1 MSEKPQAA
9 PEETTPR
16 PDRLKKYKDFAARFW
31 NPPQDKLLV
40 RSLVGLFFYGLI
52 MTGATS
58 YSFFKF
64 LTRSDH
70 ATEVASEHDLDEAE
84 ESHEVAADAHGAEA
98 AGAHGGEAEA
108 SEGESQVQLGASPFP
123 KSILRRKTGK
133 LAEGHDI
140 IEPEVEITRN
150 VASLIK
156 DDLKV
161 SVGTRIVAISDV
173 TANPKTGALNEGTV
187 RIDLAVEVGS
197 NEAREEIEARRTEIR
212 ALVGSIGSS
221 YKKERLRTTAGMLA
235 YKLEIQKQLNLL
247 LVKGKVSDVL
257 FTNYRV
263 Q

>member
-16 PDRLKKYKDFAARFW
+16 PDRLKKFKDFASRFW
-31 NPPQDKLLV
+31 NPPQDKLLM
-40 RSLVGLFFYGLI
+40 RSLLGLFFYGLI
-52 MTGATS
+52 MTGATT
-58 YSFFKF
+58 YSFVKF
-64 LTRSDH
+64 LTHSNH
-70 ATEVASEHDLDEAE
+70 PTEVADEHGAE
-84 ESHEVAADAHGAEA
+84 DTEETHEVAAAE
-98 AGAHGGEAEA
+98 AHGGEHGT
-108 SEGESQVQLGASPFP
+108 EGESGESDSQVQLGASPIP
-123 KSILRRKTGK
+123 KSILRRQTGK
-133 LAEGHDI
+133 MAEGHDL
-140 IEPEVEITRN
+140 IEPEVETTRN

-161 SVGTRIVAISDV
+161 SVGTRIVEIADV
-173 TANPKTGALNEGTV
+173 MANPKSGTLNEGTV

-212 ALVGSIGSS
+212 ALVGAIGSS
-221 YKKERLRTTAGMLA
+221 YQKERLRTTSGMLA